1 MTRNE
6 FNLLYAVKKY
16 GIQSHRKMKELADV
30 STGFISQSLRDFQ
43 EKGWINRE
51 GITEKG
57 LEILLPYKVDN
68 AVIMAAGMST
78 RFVPISLEKPKG
90 LLVVKNEVLIERQIE
105 QLHEAG
111 IKDIVIVLGYKKEA
125 FFYLESKYDGLKIII
140 NPEYNTKNNTHT
152 LYLAQEYIKNTYICS
167 SDDYFEENPFE
178 EYVYQSYYAAIHVT
192 EKTNEWYMIPDA
204 KGNISKVEKSGV
216 EGDVMLGHVY
226 WDREFSDA
234 MIKILN
240 DDHDVGNYDSVL
252 WEQVLTENV
261 KSLPPMEIKVYPS
274 DMIFEFDS
282 LDELRAFDSNYV
294 RHTHSKIMK
303 NIAKTLECKES
314 EILNFKT
321 IKEGL
326 TNTSFV
332 FEVNGTK
339 YVYRHP
345 GDGTEAI
352 ISREHEKKALKLAKA
367 IGVDPTFI
375 YMDENE
381 GWKISYFVEGI
392 RIPSY
397 DSFEDSKRT
406 LAVLR
411 SLHDKKLSVDW
422 EFLPWDEACK
432 IEDILRN
439 EKGGIADQEF
449 DQLKEA
455 VKKCYRKCDGDGVEL
470 RFCHCDT
477 YAPNWMMTDDGKTI
491 LIDWEYAGNADPGCD
506 LGAYIMDAMW
516 EVPETEKYI
525 AEYCGAE
532 YNDTLNFHY
541 LAYTAIISYY
551 WYVWALYREACGAV
565 MGESLYNWH
574 LMAKKYSNYLVEK
587 FNL

>member
-6 FNLLYAVKKY
+6 FNLLYAVRKY
-16 GIQSHRKMKELADV
+16 GLQSHRKMKELADV
-30 STGFISQSLRDFQ
+30 STGFVSQALRDFAD
-43 EKGWINRE
+43 KGWIDE
-51 GITEKG
+51 AGITEKG
-57 LEILLPYKVDN
+57 LEALLPYKVDN
-68 AVIMAAGMST
+68 AIIMAAGMST
-78 RFVPISLEKPKG
+78 RFVPLSLEKPKG

-105 QLHEAG
+105 QLQEAG
-111 IKDIVIVLGYKKEA
+111 IKEIVIVLGYKKEA
-125 FFYLESKYDGLKIII
+125 FFYLESKYEGLRIII

-152 LYLAQEYIKNTYICS
+152 LYLAQKYIKNSYICS

-192 EKTNEWYMIPDA
+192 EKTNEWYMIPDR
-204 KGNISKVEKSGV
+204 KGNIARVEKSGA
-216 EGDVMLGHVY
+216 EGDIMLGHAY
-226 WDREFSDA
+226 WDRDFSA
-234 MIKILN
+234 GMIKLLN
-240 DDHDVGNYDSVL
+240 EDHDVGSYDSVL
-252 WEQVLTENV
+252 WEQVLTEHV
-261 KSLPPMEIKVYPS
+261 KSLAPMNIKVYPS
-274 DMIFEFDS
+274 DQIFEFDS

-294 RHTHSKIMK
+294 NHTHSKIMK
-303 NIAKTLECKES
+303 NIAKVLQCS
-314 EILNFKT
+314 EGDILNFKA

-332 FEVNGTK
+332 FEVRGTK

-352 ISREHEKKALKLAKA
+352 ISRQHEKKALELAKS

-375 YMDENE
+375 YMDAEE

-392 RIPSY
+392 RVPSY
-397 DSFEDSKRT
+397 DSFEDSKRM

-411 SLHDKKLSVDW
+411 NLHDRRLSVDW
-422 EFLPWDEACK
+422 EFLPWEEACK
-432 IEDILRN
+432 IEEILRT

-455 VKKCYRKCDGDGVEL
+455 VEKCYRKCEGDGVEM

-477 YAPNWMMTDDGKTI
+477 YGPNWMMTDDGKTI

-516 EVPETEKYI
+516 EVPEAEKFI
-525 AEYCGAE
+525 AEYCGDA
-532 YNDTLNFHY
+532 YNETLNFHY

-574 LMAKKYSNYLVEK
+574 VMAKKYSRYLVEK
-587 FNL
+587 FQL